1 MTGFNK
7 IFFIL
12 ILLFSFSGIDMLAQ
26 VASPVSVT
34 GHIMAEVISVFS
46 ASETSQMNFGR
57 FSPGPEGGLIVL
69 TPEGTISVLGSVF
82 SGTGMHNAASFNIT
96 GDNNATF
103 SISIPMAPVILAHTS
118 SARTMLVTDW
128 VSQPSSGINA
138 GMLRNGTQVA
148 YVGATLNVGTLN
160 DNPVGIYT
168 GTYAITFDF
177 N

>member
-1 MTGFNK
+1 MTRFNK
-7 IFFIL
+7 LFSIL
-12 ILLFSFSGIDMLAQ
+12 IFIFYVTGTDMLAQ
-26 VASPVSVT
+26 VTTPFTVT

-57 FSPGPEGGLIVL
+57 FSPGPQGGEIVL

-82 SGTGMHNAASFNIT
+82 TGTSIHNAASFNII

-103 SISIPMAPVILAHTS
+103 SITLPTVPVILAHVS
-118 SARTMLVTDW
+118 SAKTMLVVDW
-128 VSQPSSGINA
+128 SSVPSSGFGA
-138 GMLRNGTQVA
+138 GMLQNGNQVA
-148 YVGATLNVGTLN
+148 YVGATLIVGTLN